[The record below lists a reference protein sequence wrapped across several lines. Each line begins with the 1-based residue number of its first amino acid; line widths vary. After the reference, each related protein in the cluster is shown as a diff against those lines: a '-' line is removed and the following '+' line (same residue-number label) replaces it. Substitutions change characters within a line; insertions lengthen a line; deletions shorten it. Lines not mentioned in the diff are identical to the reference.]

1 MAYAVHGDGPIPN
14 NAWKPA
20 GQKAGADGL
29 SGAAVVMVGHLTCT
43 AFKFMY
49 VGSDGDVNYYRHKAN
64 IEEPSAFRQVCS
76 YCVRIE
82 VGATSQ
88 GDQWDIKVF
97 GSLSGTMLLIMCN
110 VKTSMTMSKLRFMI
124 RDALAEN
131 NIVSMQ
137 ADVKITD
144 PIASGRAKLCTAC
157 KGRPDTQPTLKK
169 CITRMFNK

>member
-1 MAYAVHGDGPIPN
+1 M
-14 NAWKPA
+14 
-20 GQKAGADGL
+20 
-29 SGAAVVMVGHLTCT
+29 
-43 AFKFMY
+43 
-49 VGSDGDVNYYRHKAN
+49 
-64 IEEPSAFRQVCS
+64 
-76 YCVRIE
+76 RIE

-157 KGRPDTQPTLKK
+157 KGMPNTQPTLKK